1 MRKQRGFSLI
11 ELLLV
16 VAMILII
23 AAIAVPNLLRA
34 RIAANEAS
42 AASGARTMMIAQI
55 QYQTSY
61 SSVGY
66 APSLAA
72 LGGTSCATPTSS
84 AACLIDNSIANATT
98 SSSARDGYLYGAS
111 GNASQFSV
119 GNYPASVGSTG
130 YNSFCAFEDGV
141 LRTDSTGANNT
152 STCQSL
158 VTPQVLMH

>member
-1 MRKQRGFSLI
+1 MRKQRGFSAI

-16 VAMILII
+16 VAIILII
-23 AAIAVPNLLRA
+23 AAIALPNLLRA

-42 AASGARTMMIAQI
+42 AASGVRTMMVAQI

-61 SSVGY
+61 SSIGY

-72 LGGTSCATPTSS
+72 LGGTSCATPTSN

-98 SSSARDGYLYGAS
+98 LGAAKDGYLYGAS
-111 GNASQFSV
+111 GNASEFSV

-130 YNSFCAFEDGV
+130 YNSFCAFGDGV
-141 LRTDSTGANNT
+141 LRTDSTGANN
-152 STCQSL
+152 SSSCQSL
-158 VTPQVLMH
+158 VTPQILTH